1 MGSSSLA
8 APPPKLHRSLIASML
23 RLDRTRVSLPMAI
36 RNSVGFAIPL
46 ILLAALG
53 HPTLGV
59 IVGIGTLN
67 VAFADQAGTDYTKA
81 ARMLA
86 TAVGAAV
93 SVFAGAT
100 IGEYGALAILPL
112 AVWGF
117 GAGMLAALGT
127 GTAQVGVA
135 AIVSFLVMTGNPQ
148 RPIDAL
154 GLGALVLVGGLFQTL
169 LSMIAWP
176 VRHHSPAQRALAT
189 VFLDLAIYARDPTLP
204 IVGDPPGNVSLL
216 GVGNVL
222 RGRVERDDPASAPDI
237 DQAVFDHAQ
246 RLQADLMAIGATGRT
261 LSSGGEAFRGLDTGN
276 VNRAVAQ
283 MVSNVAESLASGHPS
298 PMLASGQM
306 RLSRAI
312 DTFIALADLPEATS
326 DPHHLQLRAL
336 LIGQIASLQDELD
349 QLVDLVENDQ
359 PDARLLTW
367 SEMMND
373 WSVRF
378 QEGKATILANLT
390 MSSAIFRHALRLAV
404 CLVLADSLVRLLG
417 TPHGYWAPMTVAIIL
432 RPDFG
437 TTIARGGARL
447 IGTGIGLVLA
457 TVLLHFFVPGLWP
470 HVALVI
476 VLTFLIR
483 VLAPANWILAAITV
497 SAYVVALLSLV
508 GVPPTTT
515 VAERSLNT
523 AIGGALALAT
533 FIVWPTWE
541 AKQISEAL
549 AGMIGSFRG
558 AMGATLGN
566 SISTTPSSQSETHR
580 LRMASRL
587 ARSNATAS
595 LNRLRNEPGVDLEHK
610 QQAQNLVTHT
620 RELAISTL
628 TMESYLNRLGEADI
642 QKIRPALRA
651 FVKAV
656 DESLAWIEAAVRT
669 GISADTPPGSLHS
682 RSQALRPDVD
692 GDDQSLQT
700 NDNAAPEA
708 VSAAISL
715 AIAAEA
721 RRMADIVSSM
731 VAIVH
736 DAHPSNAASDATAVP
751 AAITAAASTARE
763 A

>member
-8 APPPKLHRSLIASML
+8 AHLPKLHRSLIASML

-36 RNSVGFAIPL
+36 RNSIGFAIPL

-53 HPTLGV
+53 YPTLGV
-59 IVGIGTLN
+59 IMGIGTLN

-86 TAVGAAV
+86 TAVGVAV
-93 SVFAGAT
+93 SVFAGSA
-100 IGEYGALAILPL
+100 IGGYGAVAFLPL

-127 GTAQVGVA
+127 GSTQVGVA
-135 AIVSFLVMTGNPQ
+135 AVVSFLVMTGNPQ

-154 GLGALVLVGGLFQTL
+154 GLAVLVLVGGLFQTL

-176 VRHHSPAQRALAT
+176 VRRRSPAQRALVAA
-189 VFLDLAIYARDPTLP
+189 FRDLAVYARNPSVP
-204 IVGDPPGNVSLL
+204 IAGDPPGNAALL
-216 GVGNVL
+216 GVGGAL
-222 RGRVERDDPASAPDI
+222 QGRADRDDPASAPDI
-237 DQAVFDHAQ
+237 DQALFDYAQ
-246 RLQADLMAIGATGRT
+246 RLQADLMAIGRT
-261 LSSGGEAFRGLDTGN
+261 LS
-276 VNRAVAQ
+276 AVAVEPYRAPGIEH
-283 MVSNVAESLASGHPS
+283 VSRAAARMLTNVAGSLDSGRPSPVLASSRVQLSHAVETFAISDQPGATPDTQH
-298 PMLASGQM
+298 LRM
-306 RLSRAI
+306 R
-312 DTFIALADLPEATS
+312 T
-326 DPHHLQLRAL
+326 L
-336 LIGQIASLQDELD
+336 LTEQITSLQDELD
-349 QLVDLVENDQ
+349 QLADLVENDQ
-359 PDARLLTW
+359 PRAAPLTW
-367 SEMMND
+367 SEMLDD
-373 WSVRF
+373 WIVRF
-378 QEGKATILANLT
+378 REGRSTILANLT
-390 MSSAIFRHALRLAV
+390 RNSAYFRHALRLAI

-457 TVLLHFFVPGLWP
+457 TALLHFFVPGLWP

-508 GVPPTTT
+508 GIAPATT
-515 VAERSLNT
+515 VAQRSLNT
-523 AIGGALALAT
+523 AIGGALALTT

-541 AKQISEAL
+541 ATQTPEAL
-549 AGMIGSFRG
+549 ATMLGSFRR

-566 SISTTPSSQSETHR
+566 SISTTPSSSSEIHR
-580 LRMASRL
+580 LRMTSRL

-595 LNRLRNEPGVDLEHK
+595 LNRLRNEPGVDFHHR
-610 QQAQNLVTHT
+610 QQAQHLVTHT

-628 TMESYLNRLGEADI
+628 TMESYLNRLGEGDI
-642 QKIRPALRA
+642 QRMRPALRA

-669 GISADTPPGSLHS
+669 GTSADAPPGSLHS
-682 RSQALRPDVD
+682 RSRALRPDVD
-692 GDDQSLQT
+692 GNDQSLQT
-700 NDNAAPEA
+700 NDNAAPEG
-708 VSAAISL
+708 VSAIIAL

-721 RRMADIVSSM
+721 RRMADIVSAM

-736 DAHPSNAASDATAVP
+736 DAHSSRAASDATAVP
-751 AAITAAASTARE
+751 TAITTAAAASPARE